1 MILKLL
7 EYISKQLDEKN
18 IPYMLSGSLA
28 LNTYTIPRMTRDID
42 IVIHLQKNDVERF
55 LSIFKDN
62 FYFNKQVIIQ
72 EIDRKGM
79 FNLIDNNSGY
89 KVDFIIRKDSE
100 YRKLEFNR
108 RKRTSVLG
116 FDTWIVSLEDL
127 IISKLD
133 WIQQFQSDKQIDDI
147 KNLLE
152 HPKCD
157 KIYIQTWCKKLN
169 LKTFN
174 LI

>member
-1 MILKLL
+1 AGIRP
-7 EYISKQLDEKN
+7 S
-18 IPYMLSGSLA
+18 
-28 LNTYTIPRMTRDID
+28 
-42 IVIHLQKNDVERF
+42 
-55 LSIFKDN
+55 
-62 FYFNKQVIIQ
+62 
-72 EIDRKGM
+72 
-79 FNLIDNNSGY
+79 IDNNSGY

-108 RKRTSVLG
+108 KKRTSVLG
-116 FDTWIVSLEDL
+116 FDTWIVSVEDL

-157 KIYIQTWCKKLN
+157 KAYIQTWCKKLN